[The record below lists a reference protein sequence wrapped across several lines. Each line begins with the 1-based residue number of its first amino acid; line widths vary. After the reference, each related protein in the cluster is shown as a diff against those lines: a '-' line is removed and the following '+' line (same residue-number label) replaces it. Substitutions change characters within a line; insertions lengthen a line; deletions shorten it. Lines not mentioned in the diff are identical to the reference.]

1 MFSDLEV
8 DAGAFLAQHLLKV
21 AHSTHG
27 DICVGGLITP
37 IAISLGYDLSRLS
50 PVGGRRLID
59 IDMLTSMGMIR
70 RVNSIFYLTWRGAD
84 HTVRLPAPARIT
96 VQDRD
101 NWLVP
106 DVPEEDVQLPPG
118 GAPPPPP
125 AHHDLPR
132 PAPRGR
138 GRTFEDRMFDMMAEM
153 RESIREGRSETV
165 AALTTMSERIRSI
178 EDYIRQQQQPP
189 P

>member
-1 MFSDLEV
+1 MAQTIFGRGDSEGVVRQSELLFFDAMFSGLGV

-37 IAISLGYDLSRLS
+37 IAISLGYDLSRFG

-70 RVNSIFYLTWRGAD
+70 R
-84 HTVRLPAPARIT
+84 
-96 VQDRD
+96 DRA

-106 DVPEEDVQLPPG
+106 DDPEEDVQLPPG
-118 GAPPPPP
+118 AAPPPPP
-125 AHHDLPR
+125 VHHDLPR

-138 GRTFEDRMFDMMAEM
+138 GRTFEDRMFDMMVEM
-153 RESIREGRSETV
+153 RDSIREGRTETT
-165 AALTTMSERIRSI
+165 AALTALTERVRSI

>member
-1 MFSDLEV
+1 MTQTIFGRGDSEGVVRQSELLFFDAMFSDLGV
-8 DAGAFLAQHLLKV
+8 DAGAFLSQHLLKV

-27 DICVGGLITP
+27 DICVGGLITH
-37 IAISLGYDLSRLS
+37 IAISLGYDLSRFD

-70 RVNSIFYLTWRGAD
+70 RVNSTFYLTWRGAD
-84 HTVRLPAPARIT
+84 HT
-96 VQDRD
+96 
-101 NWLVP
+101 
-106 DVPEEDVQLPPG
+106 LPPG

-125 AHHDLPR
+125 IHHDLPR

-138 GRTFEDRMFDMMAEM
+138 GKNFEDRMYDMMVEM
-153 RESIREGRSETV
+153 RDSIRESRTEVTANT
-165 AALTTMSERIRSI
+165 AALTVLTERVQAI